1 MYRGFANGEPV
12 VILLVED
19 DEAHAKL
26 MLRSFEEQRIAN
38 RIVHVPDGETA
49 IDYLFRRGDYA
60 ERQSSPRP
68 HLILLDIRLPGI
80 DGLDV
85 LREVKASR
93 ELSPIPVVII
103 TSSQAERDMT
113 VAYEEHVNSYL
124 LKPLDFEKF
133 QQLMNDLGFYWLVWN
148 HYPGKRE

>member
-60 ERQSSPRP
+60 EPESSPRP

-80 DGLDV
+80 DGLEV

-124 LKPLDFEKF
+124 LKPLDFKKF